1 MDRGI
6 VRFMSENRW
15 YVIHTNTGFEDRVKT
30 IIEERA
36 SIEDYKDIV
45 KEVLVPT
52 ETIVEPGKS
61 GIKRTSFR
69 KFYPGY
75 ILVNM
80 NLNDK
85 SWHLIRSIPKVI
97 GFVGGKL
104 KDGTIDPN
112 SVPDV
117 DEKEIYKIKKQIEEG
132 TLKPKPK
139 VMFEQGESVK
149 VIEGPFANFTGVIED
164 VALEKAKVKVLVT
177 IFGRSTPIELDF
189 TQVEKI

>member
-1 MDRGI
+1 
-6 VRFMSENRW
+6 MSENRW
-15 YVIHTNTGFEDRVKT
+15 YVIHTNTGFEDRVKS

-61 GIKRTSFR
+61 GIKKTSFR

-104 KDGTIDPN
+104 KDGMIDPN

-117 DEKEIYKIKKQIEEG
+117 DEKEVYKIKKQIEEG

-139 VMFEQGESVK
+139 VMFEKGETVK
-149 VIEGPFANFTGVIED
+149 VIEGPFSNFTGVIEE